1 MKGIKIENKD
11 AVIVGGRSVIIQ
23 DLEYYS
29 QRIRHSIRLSLGESV
44 YERLSGVDW
53 EAIFT
58 SKVSRDRILTEI
70 KKSIQK
76 DPESVS
82 IEKFDLVERESSS
95 RGIYI
100 QFSAITKYGIVTA
113 EL

>member
-44 YERLSGVDW
+44 YEPLSGVDW
-53 EAIFT
+53 EAIFST
-58 SKVSRDRILTEI
+58 KVSRDRILTEI
-70 KKSIQK
+70 KKDDSK
-76 DPESVS
+76 RS
-82 IEKFDLVERESSS
+82 
-95 RGIYI
+95 
-100 QFSAITKYGIVTA
+100 
-113 EL
+113 

>member
-11 AVIVGGRSVIIQ
+11 AVFVGGRSVIIQ

-44 YERLSGVDW
+44 YEPLNGVNW
-53 EAIFT
+53 GIIFST
-58 SKVSRDRILTEI
+58 KVSRDRILTEI
-70 KKSIQK
+70 KKTIQK
-76 DPESVS
+76 DPETVSV
-82 IEKFDLVERESSS
+82 EKVELVDRESLGQ
-95 RGIYI
+95 RVYI
-100 QFSAITKYGIVTA
+100 QFSAITKYGIVMG

>member
-44 YERLSGVDW
+44 YEPLSGVDW
-53 EAIFT
+53 EAIFST
-58 SKVSRDRILTEI
+58 KVSRDRILTEI
-70 KKSIQK
+70 KRRFKKILKPFRSK
-76 DPESVS
+76 
-82 IEKFDLVERESSS
+82 KLNW
-95 RGIYI
+95 
-100 QFSAITKYGIVTA
+100 
-113 EL
+113 